1 MSVSSDVARR
11 AAIGAVG
18 AGLVGGALLFGA
30 APAAHATP
38 APTSAG
44 PAMTTVTNVAA
55 AGYGSPLPQHWWHH
69 RGWWH
74 RWWWWW

>member
-1 MSVSSDVARR
+1 MSLLSDAARR
-11 AAIGAVG
+11 SAIGAVG
-18 AGLVGGALLFGA
+18 VGLVSGAMVFGA
-30 APAAHATP
+30 IPAAHAVP

-44 PAMTTVTNVAA
+44 PAMTAVTNVAA
-55 AGYGSPLPQHWWHH
+55 TGYGSPLPQHWWHH